1 MKILNVLLIVSNN
14 MAKTSFYSEAE
25 LSGMGFKS
33 IGKNCLISRF
43 ARFYSVSNIV
53 IGNNVRIDD
62 FSIISGN
69 VILGD
74 NIHIS
79 AYVALYGS
87 EGIEMENYTGISS
100 RTTIYSAMDDFT
112 GDYLV
117 GPIHPEGTTNVKGGK
132 VTIKAYSQIGAHT
145 LIFPNL
151 TIAEG
156 CMIGAC
162 SMVRKS
168 TEPWG
173 VYFGIPVK
181 RMKERN
187 KGLLKFM

>member
-1 MKILNVLLIVSNN
+1 MGEN
-14 MAKTSFYSEAE
+14 SFYSEAE
-25 LSGMGFKS
+25 LSEIGFKS
-33 IGKNCLISRF
+33 IGKNCLISKF

-62 FSIISGN
+62 FAIISGK
-69 VILGD
+69 VVLGN

-79 AYVALYGS
+79 AFVALYGA
-87 EGIEMENYTGISS
+87 EGIEMEDYTGISS
-100 RTTIYSAMDDFT
+100 RTTIYSAMDDFS

-117 GPIHPEGTTNVKGGK
+117 GPIHLDGTTNVQGGK
-132 VTIKAYSQIGAHT
+132 VTIKAFSQIGAHT

-173 VYFGIPVK
+173 VYYGIPVK
-181 RMKERN
+181 RMNERK
-187 KGLLKFM
+187 KGLLKFV